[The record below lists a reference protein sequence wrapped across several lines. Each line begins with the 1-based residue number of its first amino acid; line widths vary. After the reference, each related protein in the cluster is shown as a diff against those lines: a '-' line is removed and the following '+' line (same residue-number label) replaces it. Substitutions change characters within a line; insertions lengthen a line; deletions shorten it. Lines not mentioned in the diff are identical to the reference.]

1 MALDGAICQNL
12 IEVKY
17 RIELIILEFCICI
30 SSWFLFQPSV
40 YNLWTKTGITFCCL
54 ASFSLSSAHD
64 LNKHIHIQKVWILM
78 STSESSRDEMFL
90 KVTYLNKIKNKHSL
104 RINPR
109 LKFGSLANQATG
121 PRIIG
126 RRLQNGWCAES
137 ATTCLGYLCVKAKE
151 PLEVIRD
158 FSKLLQAGS

>member
-1 MALDGAICQNL
+1 MVLFARTPDL
-12 IEVKY
+12 IEVKC
-17 RIELIILEFCICI
+17 RIEWIILEFCIFIC
-30 SSWFLFQPSV
+30 SWFLSQPSV

-109 LKFGSLANQATG
+109 LKFGSLANQATR

-126 RRLQNGWCAES
+126 RWLQNGWCAES
-137 ATTCLGYLCVKAKE
+137 ATTCVSVTYVLK
-151 PLEVIRD
+151 PRNH
-158 FSKLLQAGS
+158 

>member
-1 MALDGAICQNL
+1 MAEDEDEENNRNMKLPNN
-12 IEVKY
+12 
-17 RIELIILEFCICI
+17 EFRQ
-30 SSWFLFQPSV
+30 L
-40 YNLWTKTGITFCCL
+40 
-54 ASFSLSSAHD
+54 
-64 LNKHIHIQKVWILM
+64 
-78 STSESSRDEMFL
+78 
-90 KVTYLNKIKNKHSL
+90 NKHSL

-109 LKFGSLANQATG
+109 LKFGSLANQATR

-137 ATTCLGYLCVKAKE
+137 ATTCVGYLCVKAKE